1 MPKAS
6 ANGLELEYEAFGPA
20 DGPVVI
26 HIMGFASQLTRWAD
40 EYFHGLAERGYRA
53 IRFDN
58 RDIGLS
64 QKLPELGVPNVA
76 ELMGRAMAGQ
86 PVEAPYTLDDMA
98 DDVAGLMDALEI
110 ETAHVQGESMGG
122 RIAQLTALRH
132 PGRLRSLVSV
142 MSTSGRPDLP
152 QADPEARAVLFTVP
166 KDPSDA
172 EEVIAI
178 GTNARKVLA
187 GPGFDPG
194 DAFHRAAAEA
204 AWQRNYYLEGPAR
217 HMAAIL
223 ATGGRQDELKTIDAP
238 TLVVHGRDDRLLP
251 LAHGED
257 VAALVPGAGLHVVDG
272 MGHAVEPAL
281 APLLVEVIGDFYDRV
296 EGRS

>member
-6 ANGLELEYEAFGPA
+6 ANGLELEYETFGPE
-20 DGPVVI
+20 DGPAVV

-40 EYFHGLAERGYRA
+40 EYFHGLADRGYRV

-64 QKLPELGVPNVA
+64 QKLPELGVPDIGA
-76 ELMGRAMAGQ
+76 LTARAMAGEA
-86 PVEAPYTLDDMA
+86 VEAPYTLDDMA
-98 DDVAGLMDALEI
+98 DDVAGLLDALAI
-110 ETAHVQGESMGG
+110 DRAHIQGESMGG
-122 RIAQLTALRH
+122 RIAQLVALRH
-132 PGRLRSLVSV
+132 PERVRSLVSV

-152 QADPEARAVLFTVP
+152 QAEPEVRAVLFTVP
-166 KDPSDA
+166 KDPTDA
-172 EEVIAI
+172 EEVITI
-178 GTNARKVLA
+178 GTEARKKLA

-194 DAFHRAAAEA
+194 EAFHRAAAEA
-204 AWQRNYYLEGPAR
+204 AYRRNYYLEGPAR

-223 ATGGRQDELKTIDAP
+223 ATGGRQGELANIDAP

-251 LAHGED
+251 LPHGED
-257 VAALVPGAGLHVVDG
+257 VAALVPDAELHVVDG
-272 MGHAVEPAL
+272 MGHAVEPTL

-296 EGRS
+296 EGYG